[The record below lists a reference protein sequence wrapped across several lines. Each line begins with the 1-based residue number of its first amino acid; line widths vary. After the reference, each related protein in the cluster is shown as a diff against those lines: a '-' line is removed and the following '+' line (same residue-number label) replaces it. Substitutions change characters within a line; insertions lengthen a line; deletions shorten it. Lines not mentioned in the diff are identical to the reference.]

1 MIRYFTYY
9 SCGGY
14 KDIYIG
20 SDKDSASESYLVPL
34 LNMWKKNN
42 KPADA
47 EKIKRA
53 ESVQQ
58 VELITKN
65 NTAGFPSECD
75 LMFSHGGYN
84 AIYRTL
90 SDGRVCLCIRDIP
103 NVTKDEEGR
112 DIPFNFLFV
121 ADGKESIE
129 KLDGLAL
136 EYLKRGKEI
145 NGLIANAISY
155 DGIVN
160 GVKFDLTKLD
170 ALISTNYN
178 NSLMLCH
185 EAGLVD
191 YLIISSRNQE
201 SMALKEQGLDAK
213 MIKSLWDSDGIVYG
227 SLQCIK
233 QSENPINEQ
242 LNHESP
248 EKLQIK
254 KAMVTKAKIKEIQLP
269 VSEDVKTSSNK
280 ITDENNEKKEIS
292 PVTEASK
299 KDESDKSINK
309 DEAQNVNSIIELHI
323 HKIEQQLL
331 LLAKTEDIE
340 KTQSILKKYSEENSS
355 ILNDIIIK
363 LNYLQEYASSIP
375 VIPDKQIDIS
385 SILKNKFYLLAIGC
399 LIVGFI
405 LGALIF

>member
-20 SDKDSASESYLVPL
+20 SDKDSASESYFVPL
-34 LNMWKKNN
+34 LNIWKKND
-42 KPADA
+42 KLADA

-65 NTAGFPSECD
+65 NSAGFPSECN

-136 EYLKRGKEI
+136 EYLNRSKDI

-155 DGIVN
+155 DYIIN
-160 GVKFDLTKLD
+160 GVKFDLKKLD
-170 ALISTNYN
+170 ILVSTNYN
-178 NSLMLCH
+178 NSLRVCH

-191 YLIISSRNQE
+191 YLIVSSRHQV
-201 SMALKEQGLDAK
+201 SMALKEQSLDAK
-213 MIKSLWDSDGIVYG
+213 MVKSLWDSDGIFFG
-227 SLQCIK
+227 NLQCIK
-233 QSENPINEQ
+233 QSESPINKPSE
-242 LNHESP
+242 HEAP
-248 EKLQIK
+248 KNLQVK
-254 KAMVTKAKIKEIQLP
+254 QTRWTKEKIKEVRLS
-269 VSEDVKTSSNK
+269 VSEDVQISSNK

-292 PVTEASK
+292 SVTEESK
-299 KDESDKSINK
+299 KDETDKSIK
-309 DEAQNVNSIIELHI
+309 RDDAPNVNSIIEFYI
-323 HKIEQQLL
+323 QKIEQQLQ

-363 LNYLQEYASSIP
+363 LNYLQEYASSMSI
-375 VIPDKQIDIS
+375 ITNKQIDIT
-385 SILKNKFYLLAIGC
+385 SILKDKFCLLAIGC